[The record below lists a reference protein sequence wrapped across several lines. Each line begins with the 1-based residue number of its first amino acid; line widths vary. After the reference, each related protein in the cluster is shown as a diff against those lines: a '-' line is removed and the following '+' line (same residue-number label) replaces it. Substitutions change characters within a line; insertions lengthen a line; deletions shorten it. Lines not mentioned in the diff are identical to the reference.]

1 MKKTY
6 EELEKEAEEI
16 TVNIQ
21 KLDNLF
27 EEEEDEVKLAK
38 LESKLDRA
46 EARREKLYERMDGI
60 TDKEA
65 KPENEG
71 KEVKN
76 ETGDTDVCPECGGDL
91 YDEGDGVLYCEHCK
105 EYFEEGEE

>member
-6 EELEKEAEEI
+6 EELEREAEEI

-38 LESKLDRA
+38 LESKLDRL
-46 EARREKLYERMDGI
+46 EARRDRLYERMDGI

-65 KPENEG
+65 KPESEG
-71 KEVKN
+71 KEVKT
-76 ETGDTDVCPECGGDL
+76 EVGDEDVCPECGADL
-91 YDEGDGVLYCEHCK
+91 YDEGGGVLYCEHCK